1 MKKIKQALTLLSL
14 RVYLNTLAL
23 FHPEKAGAIAFQI
36 FCTPRQGRL
45 REKDHAFLNTADEHK
60 DLYINDLNMR
70 CYHWCGPGDT
80 VLLVHG
86 WESNAARWQRVV
98 RQLLAK
104 GFDVVAV
111 DGPGHGQS
119 GSRQFNVPL
128 YARMLEAVVEQYQPQ
143 SMVGHSIGGFA
154 SLFLLSEGHA
164 PSVQQLAILGTPA
177 ELTNIMAGYQRLLG
191 LSRRVM
197 RGFEQISR
205 RRFGRA
211 FIDFSGPAMV
221 SRLAVEGL
229 IVHDLNDATV
239 PYADAMAYADRWPQA
254 RLVTTRSQGHR
265 LNGDGV
271 PETIVGFLQS
281 REVAYSSFGATK

>member
-1 MKKIKQALTLLSL
+1 MKKLKRQLTIL
-14 RVYLNTLAL
+14 RLRLYLNTLAL
-23 FHPEKAGAIAFQI
+23 FYPKKAGAIAFQI

-45 REKDHAFLNTADEHK
+45 REKDCTFLNTADEQK
-60 DLYINDLNMR
+60 DLFVNDLNIR
-70 CYHWCGPGDT
+70 CYHWRGQGPT

-86 WESNAARWQRVV
+86 WESNAARWQRVI
-98 RQLLAK
+98 RQLRKK

-119 GSRQFNVPL
+119 GSKQFNVPL
-128 YARMLEAVVEQYQPQ
+128 YADMLEAVVEKYKPQ
-143 SMVGHSIGGFA
+143 SLVGHSIGGFA
-154 SLFLLSEGHA
+154 SVFLLSEGHA

-177 ELTNIMAGYQRLLG
+177 ELTHIMAGYQRLLG

-197 RGFEQISR
+197 RGMEQIFR

-211 FIDFSGPAMV
+211 FTDFSGPAMV
-221 SRLAVEGL
+221 SNLAVEGL
-229 IVHDLNDATV
+229 IVHDLHDATV
-239 PYADAMAYADRWPQA
+239 PYKDAMLYADHWPQA

-271 PETIVGFLQS
+271 PETVVEFL
-281 REVAYSSFGATK
+281 EGATATAG

>member
-1 MKKIKQALTLLSL
+1 MLLGL
-14 RVYLNTLAL
+14 RLYLNTLAL
-23 FHPEKAGAIAFQI
+23 FDPTKAGEIAFRI

-45 REKDHAFLNTADEHK
+45 REKDQKFLSTADVQK
-60 DLYINDLNMR
+60 DLYVKDLNIR
-70 CYHWCGPGDT
+70 SYHWRGSGDT

-86 WESNAARWQRVV
+86 WESNAARWQRLV

-111 DGPGHGQS
+111 DGPAHGQS
-119 GSRQFNVPL
+119 GSREFNVPL
-128 YARMLEAVVEQYQPQ
+128 YAEMLEAVVEHYQPQ
-143 SMVGHSIGGFA
+143 HLVGHSIGGFA

-164 PSVQQLAILGTPA
+164 PSVQQLALLGTPA
-177 ELTNIMAGYQRLLG
+177 ELTHIMAGYQRLLG

-197 RGFEQISR
+197 RGLEQVFR

-211 FIDFSGPAMV
+211 FTDFSGPAMV
-221 SRLAVEGL
+221 SNLAVEGL
-229 IVHDLNDATV
+229 IVHDLHDATV
-239 PYADAMAYADRWPQA
+239 PYADAMAYADHWPQA

-271 PETIVGFLQS
+271 PELVVGFCL
-281 REVAYSSFGATK
+281 GAGVGAVS

>member
-1 MKKIKQALTLLSL
+1 MKKAKQQLTILGL
-14 RVYLNTLAL
+14 RLYLNALAL
-23 FHPEKAGAIAFQI
+23 FNPAKAGTIAFQI

-45 REKDHAFLNTADEHK
+45 REKDTQFLNTADEQK
-60 DLYINDLNMR
+60 DLHVNDLNIR
-70 CYHWCGPGDT
+70 CYHWRGPGDT

-86 WESNAARWQRVV
+86 WESNAARWQRVI
-98 RQLLAK
+98 RQLRAK
-104 GFDVVAV
+104 GFNVVAV

-128 YARMLEAVVEQYQPQ
+128 YAQMLETVVAHYQPQ
-143 SMVGHSIGGFA
+143 SLVGHSIGGFA
-154 SLFLLSEGHA
+154 SVFLLSEGHA

-177 ELTNIMAGYQRLLG
+177 ELTHIMDGYQRLLG

-197 RGFEQISR
+197 QGMQQMFR

-211 FIDFSGPAMV
+211 FTDFSGPAMI
-221 SRLAVEGL
+221 SQLNVEGL
-229 IVHDLNDATV
+229 IIHDLHDATV
-239 PYADAMAYADRWPQA
+239 AYADAKAYAAHWPQA

-271 PETIVGFLQS
+271 PETIVGFLQAKAV
-281 REVAYSSFGATK
+281 VA